1 MKMAKKPEV
10 KERYHVPLQETLKWI
25 DGGEAILAN
34 WREQKGNAA
43 KQMAEAMARR
53 LLKLRKDAKALKQL
67 SSEKQE
73 KKMKSKK
80 NK

>member
-1 MKMAKKPEV
+1 MAKKPEV

-25 DGGEAILAN
+25 EGGEAILAK

-43 KQMAEAMARR
+43 EQMAEAMARR

-67 SSEKQE
+67 PAEEQK
-73 KKMKSKK
+73 KKMKTKK

>member
-1 MKMAKKPEV
+1 MAKKPEV
-10 KERYHVPLQETLKWI
+10 KERYRVPLQETLKWI
-25 DGGEAILAN
+25 EAGEAILAK

-67 SSEKQE
+67 SAEKQE
-73 KKMKSKK
+73 KKMKAKK
-80 NK
+80 NE

>member
-1 MKMAKKPEV
+1 MAKKPEV

-25 DGGEAILAN
+25 EGGEAILAK
-34 WREQKGNAA
+34 WRKQKGNAA

-67 SSEKQE
+67 SVKEQ
-73 KKMKSKK
+73 KKRAKK
-80 NK
+80 NR